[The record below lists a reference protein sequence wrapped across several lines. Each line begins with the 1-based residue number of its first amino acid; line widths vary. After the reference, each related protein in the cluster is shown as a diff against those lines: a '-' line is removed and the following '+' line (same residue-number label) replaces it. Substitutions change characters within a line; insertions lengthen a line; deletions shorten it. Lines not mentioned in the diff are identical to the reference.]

1 MIDSYV
7 GLYQPAPFHSC
18 VQGLSGGVVFLCQAV
33 EGASTGDPGVEQS
46 EGCGVFAGLLTVS
59 Y

>member
-1 MIDSYV
+1 MCFIR
-7 GLYQPAPFHSC
+7 LRHSS
-18 VQGLSGGVVFLCQAV
+18 VYNEGVHLC
-33 EGASTGDPGVEQS
+33 VEQS